1 MKKIMLAAIALLFVA
16 AMAVPHQMDSVAQ
29 PSAAFA
35 GDESNNRKVVI
46 YKNEACGHCEI
57 YLQEFKNFLQLH
69 GYTDIEEKLMINDPA
84 IREEVARLNSE
95 RSIPLEMQGHM
106 VTVIDGS
113 LVLEGHV
120 PIQILEGFFEEFSEK
135 PFPQMVVLQDSMLS
149 FAELESYKIMNEKG
163 IRECSIEKGVV
174 DCAGLKGKTVSQE
187 ALLPLVLV
195 TGLIDGINPCA
206 FGVLLFFIAFLYS
219 MRKSK
224 LEIWKVGIV
233 FIAMIFIT
241 YLGIGL
247 GLLQAILISG
257 EPHLFG
263 KISAVFMLL
272 LALINIK
279 DYFFY
284 GKWFSLR
291 MPAFAAPII
300 KERMNDLTLFGVAI
314 LGFLVGLCTF
324 PCSGGIYIGILSL
337 LAIQTTFAE
346 GITLLLIYNVM
357 FVLPLIA
364 ILVVASS
371 RTVTEKITEWEKNN
385 KRKMKLASGLVM
397 LALAA
402 ILWFFSN

>member
-16 AMAVPHQMDSVAQ
+16 AMAVPHQMDSIAQ

-35 GDESNNRKVVI
+35 GDESNNRKAVI

-120 PIQILEGFFEEFSEK
+120 PIPILEGFFEEFSGK

-149 FAELESYKIMNEKG
+149 FAELESYKIMDEKG

-219 MRKSK
+219 MRKSRGNILK
-224 LEIWKVGIV
+224 LGAVYV
-233 FIAMIFIT
+233 CMIFLT
-241 YLGIGL
+241 YVLIGL
-247 GLLQAILISG
+247 GILQAIVISG
-257 EPHLFG
+257 EPHLLA
-263 KISAVFMLL
+263 KVSAGLTAL
-272 LALINIK
+272 LALVNLK
-279 DYFFY
+279 DYFWY
-284 GKWFSLR
+284 GKGF
-291 MPAFAAPII
+291 
-300 KERMNDLTLFGVAI
+300 TL
-314 LGFLVGLCTF
+314 
-324 PCSGGIYIGILSL
+324 
-337 LAIQTTFAE
+337 
-346 GITLLLIYNVM
+346 
-357 FVLPLIA
+357 
-364 ILVVASS
+364 
-371 RTVTEKITEWEKNN
+371 KIPDFTK
-385 KRKMKLASGLVM
+385 
-397 LALAA
+397 
-402 ILWFFSN
+402 